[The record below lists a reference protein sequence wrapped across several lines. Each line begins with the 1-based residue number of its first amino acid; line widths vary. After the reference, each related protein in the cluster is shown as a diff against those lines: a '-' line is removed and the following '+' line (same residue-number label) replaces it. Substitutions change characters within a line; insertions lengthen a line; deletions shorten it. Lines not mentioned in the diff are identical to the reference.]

1 MLELS
6 RTISVNLA
14 ENKRLGTLLLSSFQ
28 VRFSR
33 LGNALFFFFSNC
45 YCDSPKER
53 SMLCDASVK
62 IKRCFSLVG
71 INLKAR
77 FKLALILLWTRLSIS
92 PIGAA
97 MAN

>member
-1 MLELS
+1 
-6 RTISVNLA
+6 
-14 ENKRLGTLLLSSFQ
+14 
-28 VRFSR
+28 
-33 LGNALFFFFSNC
+33 
-45 YCDSPKER
+45 
-53 SMLCDASVK
+53 MLCDASVK